1 MGVISLSGIVVR
13 NGIVFIEFIEEA
25 RHSGV
30 ELKQAVIQAG
40 EARLRPI
47 VLTSMT
53 AVAGLMPL
61 AVSGDVLFK
70 PLAVTIISGLLFST
84 MLTLI
89 VVPSFYTV
97 LTQRKM
103 KKLARKAAKR
113 PDLYGPEAEIN

>member
-1 MGVISLSGIVVR
+1 
-13 NGIVFIEFIEEA
+13 A
-25 RHSGV
+25 RRDGV

-47 VLTSMT
+47 LLTSFT

-61 AVSGDVLFK
+61 ALSGDVLFQ
-70 PLAVTIISGLLFST
+70 PLAVTIIFGLLFST

-97 LTQRKM
+97 LAEGKRKRQA
-103 KKLARKAAKR
+103 KKAAKR
-113 PDLYGPEAEIN
+113 PDLFGPEAEMKA